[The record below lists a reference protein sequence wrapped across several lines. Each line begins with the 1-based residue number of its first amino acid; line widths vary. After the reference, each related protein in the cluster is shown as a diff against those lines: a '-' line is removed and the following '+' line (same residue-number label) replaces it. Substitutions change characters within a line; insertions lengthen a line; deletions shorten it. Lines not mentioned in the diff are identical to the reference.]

1 MSLVVLFLAVLKASA
16 VSIGGLASVP
26 LLREDIVATGLASEH
41 QLLESLTIG
50 RLSPG
55 PGGLYMVS
63 LGYFA
68 QGPMGAVL
76 ALVAACI
83 PPLAFVFLTGYVRKQ
98 LASSAVTGLIRG
110 VALSSTALV
119 IATGVQLL
127 VPQGAIGAVPAWQLA
142 LAGGAAVLTSQ
153 GRVHPGILVG
163 VGCAVGVVL
172 GA

>member
-1 MSLVVLFLAVLKASA
+1 MSLLVLFLAVLKAS
-16 VSIGGLASVP
+16 VLSIGGLASVP
-26 LLREDIVATGLASEH
+26 LLRQDIVAAGLVTEH

-68 QGPMGAVL
+68 AGPMGAVL
-76 ALVAACI
+76 AIIAACI
-83 PPLAFVFLTGYVRKQ
+83 PPLAFVVLTGYVRKQ
-98 LASSAVTGLIRG
+98 LASPAAAGVIRG

-127 VPQGAIGAVPAWQLA
+127 APEGAISTVPAWQLV

-153 GRVHPGILVG
+153 GRVHPGLLVG
-163 VGCAVGVVL
+163 VGCVAGVVF